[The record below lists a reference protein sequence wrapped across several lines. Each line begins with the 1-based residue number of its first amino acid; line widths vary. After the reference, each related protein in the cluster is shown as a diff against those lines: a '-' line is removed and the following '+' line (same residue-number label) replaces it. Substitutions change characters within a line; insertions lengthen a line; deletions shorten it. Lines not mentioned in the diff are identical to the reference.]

1 MQSKL
6 KTKIYLVDPYQKQCL
21 ERAYQVLLTETDLV
35 EIDNVVHD
43 FMMKKVEVAERHR
56 EEMKIAIRTSDHVI
70 KRIQYYM
77 EYAIVKASPKMRLSK
92 RELDHALTYLD
103 ETEKLKVTEWINSN
117 GGLQGVLA
125 PEWTA

>member
-21 ERAYQVLLTETDLV
+21 ERAYKVLLTESDLV
-35 EIDNVVHD
+35 DIDNLVHD
-43 FMMKKVEVAERHR
+43 FMMMKVEAAERHKQ
-56 EEMKIAIRTSDHVI
+56 EMSVIIRTSEHVI
-70 KRIQYYM
+70 KRIQFYI
-77 EYAIVKASPKMRLSK
+77 EYSIAKASPKMRLTK